1 MDDIAKIC
9 SEHNTF
15 LKNDKV
21 WNVRDGVSNVT
32 NLVQPMIIGTLF
44 QQDGPIWK
52 KARKELKKVS
62 IESVRSRMKD
72 AEKEG
77 LTYDEY
83 CAKYRLHKELSLI

>member
-1 MDDIAKIC
+1 MTKSHALENKYKEEAK
-9 SEHNTF
+9 
-15 LKNDKV
+15 
-21 WNVRDGVSNVT
+21 
-32 NLVQPMIIGTLF
+32 
-44 QQDGPIWK
+44 
-52 KARKELKKVS
+52 KELKKVS